1 MFRAVDILWITELIA
16 VLLTWSIAV
25 DLLYE
30 VILAAIQRHRKRK
43 KGRKEDDKP
52 GEDQQGS
59 GDH

>member
-1 MFRAVDILWITELIA
+1 MFRAVDILWITALVA
-16 VLLTWSIAV
+16 VLLAWGIAV
-25 DLLYE
+25 DLLCE
-30 VILAAIQRHRKRK
+30 IILAAIRRHRKRK